1 MDLAFARKLAIAFEG
16 ECKGSFSA
24 SVLWGVRFA
33 LRRLMTRMLRLA
45 APVPRRDISVVANKQ
60 LQNLDVTVCS
70 AVHESSVSSA
80 TRK

>member
-16 ECKGSFSA
+16 KCKGSFPA

-33 LRRLMTRMLRLA
+33 LQRLMTRMLRLA